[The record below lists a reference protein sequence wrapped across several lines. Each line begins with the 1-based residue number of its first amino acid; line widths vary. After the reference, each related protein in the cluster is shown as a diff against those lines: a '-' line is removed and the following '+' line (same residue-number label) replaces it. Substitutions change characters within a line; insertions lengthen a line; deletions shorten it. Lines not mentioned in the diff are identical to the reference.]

1 MKILLENIFIL
12 IVFGLAIKY
21 LFSLFFK
28 KKPTGE
34 CGTCSSGSCSSCPSA
49 SAFSKD
55 K

>member
-1 MKILLENIFIL
+1 MKNLIENIFIL

-28 KKPTGE
+28 KKPTGA
-34 CGTCSSGSCSSCPSA
+34 CGNCSSCPSA